1 MCACAPP
8 GRRPPV
14 PGARRPAGVPRLT
27 RRTTPSIV
35 VLLDELCR
43 RGVVLDAGRAQFV
56 RALTTAGQGG
66 PTHANDDYGNG
77 MTSRRRDRAFARS
90 EVLLEF
96 LRTIDT
102 TPASTA
108 ERIRGRR
115 GLA

>member
-1 MCACAPP
+1 VRLRASRTSATGPRSTSAS
-8 GRRPPV
+8 RRPT
-14 PGARRPAGVPRLT
+14 LDQ
-27 RRTTPSIV
+27 TTPSIV